1 MNVASL
7 EWYDVVLRLAVAAA
21 LGGVIGLERG
31 ATGHEAGLRTHLLVA
46 VGSGL
51 FATASVGAF
60 DGFVTSRS
68 DTNVNVD
75 VTRIAAYVAP
85 GIGFIGA
92 GVIVKNVRDG
102 APVVLGL
109 TTAAS
114 LWGAAAI
121 GVASG
126 LGFWVGAV
134 ATAAIALVALAVIRP
149 LSAALES
156 RTSRRSPVRLVVAA
170 DMDRSTAADH
180 LERLRLAV
188 ADLDITSVKITDD
201 PVRDRARVVSEVLVR
216 SQVDL
221 AELALDLERC
231 PGTESVDVTFSR
243 SGS

>member
-1 MNVASL
+1 MNVSTL
-7 EWYDVVLRLAVAAA
+7 EWYEVVLRVAVAAA

-31 ATGHEAGLRTHLLVA
+31 ATGHEAGLRTHILVA

-68 DTNVNVD
+68 ETNVNVD

-102 APVVLGL
+102 SPVVLGL

-126 LGFWVGAV
+126 LGFWVGAL
-134 ATAAIALVALAVIRP
+134 ATAAIAVIALAVIRP

-156 RTSRRSPVRLVVAA
+156 RTSRRSPVTIVVTAEVRGDA
-170 DMDRSTAADH
+170 AADH
-180 LERLRLAV
+180 LERLRQVTVDPEIRSVRIDPGDGADELRVTTALAV
-188 ADLDITSVKITDD
+188 SPD
-201 PVRDRARVVSEVLVR
+201 
-216 SQVDL
+216 VDL
-221 AELALDLERC
+221 AELAVQLERS
-231 PGTESVDVTFSR
+231 PETGAVDVTVS
-243 SGS
+243 